1 MLNLPWRSGEKN
13 RSHMIRSEPL
23 RLVRSEQQDRLASET
38 FDILI
43 VGGGVTGAYCAF
55 DASLRGFRV
64 ALVEKDDFA
73 SGTSSKSSKMVHG
86 GLRYIEQGNL
96 SLVRRSLLERQRL
109 RRNASHLVQRLPF
122 LFPILERDGIF
133 DARLAKAFESLLWT
147 YDLAGGWREGIL
159 HQKLTS
165 DEVLAHCPTFKEE
178 HLRGGLM
185 YFDAR
190 VDDAR
195 LTLALARSAAFHG
208 ASVLNHAKV
217 EEITRTR
224 IGAVDGAIVQTV
236 EGREIRVRARTVI
249 LATGVWLRDW
259 MGLGPNA
266 DKPLH
271 VRPAKGV
278 HVAVPWIKIRNDCT
292 VTIPVPGRS
301 RRATMT
307 RWGNVTYLGTTDED
321 YEGDLDDVHCTR
333 RELDFL
339 LEGMHSALNVNLDP
353 EDVLGSIAGCR
364 PLVATT
370 SGGSTMDVRRD
381 HTIHVGADGLVTI
394 VGGKL
399 TTSRHMA
406 EQTVDAAG
414 RVLGDRRRCRTK
426 NAVLL
431 GAAGYD
437 AQATV
442 ASGGW
447 QAHLAERYGTEACFV
462 SEIMQARPDFLEPI
476 VEGLPYTCGEV
487 VYAARH
493 EMARTVD
500 DVLSRRMRARLM
512 ARDASTS
519 AAARVGALIGQEL
532 GLSGD
537 EVDRQVA
544 DYVASTEKE
553 RSILMGA
560 DGR

>member
-1 MLNLPWRSGEKN
+1 MLNLRSRRADKD
-13 RSHMIRSEPL
+13 RARMIRTEPL
-23 RLVRSEQQDRLASET
+23 RLFRSEQEDRLASET
-38 FDILI
+38 YDMLI

-96 SLVRRSLLERQRL
+96 GLVRHSLLERQRL
-109 RRNASHLVQRLPF
+109 RRNARHLVQRLPF
-122 LFPILERDGIF
+122 LFPILEQNGVF
-133 DARLAKAFESLLWT
+133 DARFAKAFEGLLWT

-159 HQKLTS
+159 HQRLTAA
-165 DEVLAHCPTFKEE
+165 EVLSHCPSFRQD

-208 ASVLNHAKV
+208 ATVLNHCKV
-217 EEITRTR
+217 VEVTRSGER
-224 IGAVDGAIVQTV
+224 VDGAIVHTI
-236 EGREIRVRARTVI
+236 EGREIKVSAKTVI
-249 LATGVWLRDW
+249 MATGVWLRDF
-259 MGLGPNA
+259 MGIGNNS

-278 HVAVPWIKIRNDCT
+278 HVAIPWLKIRNDCT
-292 VTIPVPGRS
+292 VTVPVPGRS
-301 RRATMT
+301 RRATIT
-307 RWGNVTYLGTTDED
+307 RWGDVSYLGTTDED
-321 YEGDLDDVHCTR
+321 YQGDLDDVHCTR

-339 LEGMHSALNVNLDP
+339 IEGANSALDIDLQPD
-353 EDVLGSIAGCR
+353 DVVGSIAGCR
-364 PLVATT
+364 PLVATAP
-370 SGGSTMDVRRD
+370 GGSTMDVKRD
-381 HTIHVGADGLVTI
+381 HSVHVARDGLITI

-406 EQTVDAAG
+406 EQTVDAAAKF
-414 RVLGDRRRCRTK
+414 LNDRRRCATRK
-426 NAVLL
+426 AYVL

-437 AQATV
+437 AQAIG
-442 ASGGW
+442 ASGGL
-447 QAHLAERYGTEACFV
+447 QAHLGERYGTEARFV
-462 SEIMQARPDFLEPI
+462 SDLMAARPELAEPLI
-476 VEGLPYTCGEV
+476 EGLPYRGGEV

-493 EMARTVD
+493 ELARTID

-512 ARDASTS
+512 ARDASAR
-519 AAARVGALIGQEL
+519 AARRVGALLGAEL
-532 GLSGD
+532 GLSQA
-537 EVDRQVA
+537 EIDRQVQA
-544 DYVASTEKE
+544 YVAATEKE
-553 RSILMGA
+553 KSILIGA
-560 DGR
+560 N